1 MKKITSSLVTIL
13 ALTQLTYAGGNI
25 VPVEPVVETPVVE
38 ETSGWQNELTI
49 YGWLPTIN
57 MDTRWGGTSTDS
69 SDMMPDII
77 DDLKMV
83 LIGTYAARYD
93 KWSFVADVMYIDL
106 GDSATKTHTFPGGE
120 TAEATVEMDIKSLL
134 VSTGVGYNIVQT
146 DSSVL
151 DVIAGVRYM
160 DLEVDIS
167 SDLPRHPGQSGSED
181 LLDGI
186 IGLRGSYNFNENWY
200 MPYYAD
206 IGTGDSELTWQL
218 FAGVGYRYDWGDV
231 KLGYRYIGYDMEDD
245 MIIDNLD
252 LGGAILGVS
261 FKF

>member
-1 MKKITSSLVTIL
+1 MKKTAFSLIAIL
-13 ALTQLTYAGGNI
+13 ALGHFTYAGGDI
-25 VPVEPVVETPVVE
+25 TPVEPVVGTPVVE

-57 MDTRWGGTSTDS
+57 MDTRWGSGSSDT

-77 DDLKMV
+77 DNLKMV
-83 LIGTYAARYD
+83 FIGTYAARYD

-106 GDSATKTHTFPGGE
+106 GDSETGTHTFPGGE
-120 TAEATVEMDIKSLL
+120 TVEATVEMDIKSLL

-146 DSSVL
+146 DNNIL
-151 DVIAGVRYM
+151 DVVAGVRYM
-160 DLEVDIS
+160 DLEVDLS
-167 SDLPRHPGQSGSED
+167 SDLPRHPGKSASED
-181 LLDGI
+181 ILDGI
-186 IGLRGSYNFNENWY
+186 IGLRGAYNFNENWY

-206 IGTGDSELTWQL
+206 IGTGDSELTYQL

-231 KLGYRYIGYDMEDD
+231 KLGYRYIGYEMDD
-245 MIIDNLD
+245 DKIIDNLD
-252 LGGAILGVS
+252 LSGAVLGVS

>member
-1 MKKITSSLVTIL
+1 MKKIMMSAFVASSL
-13 ALTQLTYAGGNI
+13 ALAGGDI
-25 VPVEPVVETPVVE
+25 APVEPVVEAPAVVE
-38 ETSGWQNELTI
+38 SGWQNELTI
-49 YGWLPTIN
+49 YGWLPTIS
-57 MDTRWGGTSTDS
+57 MDTRWGSSSS
-69 SDMMPDII
+69 SDTSDSMSDII

-83 LIGTYAARYD
+83 FIGTYAARYD

-106 GDSATKTHTFPGGE
+106 GDSETGTHTFPGGE
-120 TAEATVEMDIKSLL
+120 TVEATVEMDIKSLL

-146 DSSVL
+146 DNNIL

-167 SDLPRHPGQSGSED
+167 SDHPRHPGQSASD
-181 LLDGI
+181 DILDGI
-186 IGLRGSYNFNENWY
+186 IGLRGAYNFNENWY

-206 IGTGDSELTWQL
+206 IGTGDSELTYQL

-231 KLGYRYIGYDMEDD
+231 KLGYRYIGYEMDD
-245 MIIDNLD
+245 NMIIDNLD
-252 LGGAILGVS
+252 LSGAVLGVS